1 MNPRLVVLVSLLVFA
16 VLIAVGSFWCI
27 AKWQAT
33 PVVHQNVMQKEKQ
46 ARTKAQKDTLSYA
59 EQLQMKASLEMLTFW
74 QVREVFQSPSNPQV
88 MFFILNENGNARI
101 VKYDTSKIE
110 NYLHNQS
117 IDYPAYI
124 ETVYDEVVGSENEL
138 RGVGFDGNKFVFV
151 KTLSENSPGPCSSPW
166 QYDGLNAIQIDG
178 MTGMKQSYDM
188 AKARL
193 EAVAEEVAK
202 CEKELVTPV
211 PMGKI
216 NIGEVCQGALAYMTF
231 ADGASADAFVEDCKA
246 GKHPEVIEQYKANL
260 NLGDGAAI

>member
-16 VLIAVGSFWCI
+16 VLIAVGSSWCI

-33 PVVHQNVMQKEKQ
+33 PVPHQNVMQKEKQ
-46 ARTKAQKDTLSYA
+46 ARTNSQKDTLSYA
-59 EQLQMKASLEMLTFW
+59 EQLQMKASLEMLAFW

-88 MFFILNENGNARI
+88 MFFILNENGSARI
-101 VKYDTSKIE
+101 VKYDTSKVE

-138 RGVGFDGNKFVFV
+138 RGVGFDDNKFVFAQS
-151 KTLSENSPGPCSSPW
+151 LRENSPGPCFTPW
-166 QYDGLNAIQIDG
+166 LYSNLNAIKVDEA
-178 MTGMKQSYDM
+178 TVMKQSYDM
-188 AKARL
+188 PKAKL
-193 EAVAEEVAK
+193 DAVMSEVAK
-202 CEKELVTPV
+202 CEDELVTPA

-231 ADGASADAFVEDCKA
+231 TDGAAADAFVEDCKV

-260 NLGDGAAI
+260 NVGDGAAI